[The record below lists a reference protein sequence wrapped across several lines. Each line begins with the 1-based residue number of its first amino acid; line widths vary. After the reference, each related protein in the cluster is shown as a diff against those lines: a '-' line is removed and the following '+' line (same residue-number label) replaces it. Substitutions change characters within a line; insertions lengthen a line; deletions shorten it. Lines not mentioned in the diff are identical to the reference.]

1 MSDEKMFVRT
11 VDCSPPGTGELG
23 GGQSVLRPYSEHL
36 PFLTHP
42 PPPIECPPSAGTRSR
57 RPKGHVAPPHTP
69 ACTSSPK
76 NLHPTPWKPFQR
88 TFPIAVQ
95 SVPCH
100 MAHAPRHEPDGH
112 GLPVNAP
119 AGMRDKADNSTEH
132 VTPDASSDH
141 PLA

>member
-1 MSDEKMFVRT
+1 MFVRT
-11 VDCSPPGTGELG
+11 VDCSPPETGELG

-76 NLHPTPWKPFQR
+76 NLHPTTWKPFQR
-88 TFPIAVQ
+88 PFPIAVQ
-95 SVPCH
+95 SRSTPHGSC
-100 MAHAPRHEPDGH
+100 ATPRARRPRS
-112 GLPVNAP
+112 
-119 AGMRDKADNSTEH
+119 AGERVCRNERQSRQLHRARNT
-132 VTPDASSDH
+132 
-141 PLA
+141 